1 MAWID
6 RIDDRKIA
14 CKLHRQFAH
23 PNPKVLKRII
33 QNAGIKN
40 KTLEKEIDLLAE
52 RCLTCLKF
60 QKRPPRPVVSVAWAT
75 EFNEV
80 VAMDLKFW
88 GTRFFLVMVDLH
100 TRFCTAR
107 VITRKLPPMIVKAI
121 FLSWIVIFGPPKKI
135 LTDNGGEFCND
146 EMKSL
151 TETFSIEHM
160 NTAAESPWS
169 NGTCE
174 RLNGVLGKLVLKI
187 LDDSNCDVPTALAWA
202 VSARNSYYNFGGF
215 SPNQLVFGKNP
226 TMPDIFNSKLPGL
239 NRLTSSE
246 IVRRNLEVKK
256 KANEEFIRFQDAE
269 KLKKAW
275 DSNVRVTTLDK
286 ISIGDEVYYKRNV
299 SDEWHGPA
307 KVILIDKQIAT
318 VRHGNSTLRVHGVS
332 LRRAPEFDSE
342 ETAVD
347 SSNGQERTEEL
358 PSIRGPT
365 KRAEKSQ
372 DGANLD
378 VGQVP
383 GEAVENENTEQD
395 EESEMSIQKKRD
407 LDEKDQPPRKKLRKM
422 PNIIWKAGQRFQGVE
437 SESGEYISGKIV
449 SRAGKAGKSN
459 SNIYNIEKD
468 QDGYLGWFDMDKIK
482 DLSRVADDTEMIV
495 MFTNHAVSEA
505 KAKEFLN
512 WLENDV
518 FEMVDDTGQK
528 CLSVRWVITQ
538 KVKDG
543 LIVTKARLVVRGFE
557 EDTSGLLKD
566 APTCS
571 REAIRILIAIASS
584 KQWVCHTVDV
594 KSAYLQGDKIQRN
607 IYLRPPKEYDNGQV
621 WKLKKTVYGL
631 CDAARAWYLKIKNEL
646 KAMDVKVCRLDNS
659 LFTYHQKGEL
669 QGIICIYVDDFLWT
683 GTDLFHKKII
693 TRLES
698 KFLIGSSA
706 SVNFTYVGL
715 SIKSYGDGLTIDQDQ
730 YIDSLAPIPISK
742 ERLAEKNDC
751 ENNKLKEKE
760 KKAYRAL
767 VGQLNWVA
775 THTRPDVAFETCI
788 LSISFYEST
797 IADLI
802 RLNKLVERV
811 KREKMNLFFPRL
823 QNFKTCSLECYT
835 DAAHKNLPN
844 GKSQGGLIIFL
855 QDEIGNKCP
864 IFWRSKKL
872 ERVVKSSLAAETQ
885 ALVEGAEYAVCIAG
899 IIKMI
904 FSDIKIKIN
913 CYTDSKSLVDSLSS
927 LKQQEPCLRQDTLV
941 LKDMLEKGSIEPLTW
956 VKSEDQLA
964 DVLTKRGVWTGKIMK
979 VLSRN

>member
-1 MAWID
+1 MD
-6 RIDDRKIA
+6 RIDDRKMA

-33 QNAGIKN
+33 QNAGVKN
-40 KTLEKEIDLLAE
+40 KKLEKEIDLIAE
-52 RCLTCLKF
+52 KCITCLKF

-75 EFNEV
+75 EFNEMI
-80 VAMDLKFW
+80 AMDLKFW
-88 GTRFFLVMVDLH
+88 GTRYFLVMVDLA
-100 TRFCTAR
+100 TRFCTAC
-107 VITRKLPPMIVKAI
+107 VIIKKTPPIIVKAI

-135 LTDNGGEFCND
+135 LSDNGGEFCND

-151 TETFSIEHM
+151 TEAFSIEHM
-160 NTAAESPWS
+160 TTAAESPWS

-202 VSARNSYYNFGGF
+202 VSARNSYYNYEGF

-226 TMPDIFNSKLPGL
+226 AMPDIFNSKLPGL
-239 NRLTSSE
+239 NRSTSSE
-246 IVRRNLEVKK
+246 IVRRNLEAKK
-256 KANEEFIRFQDAE
+256 KANEEFIRFSDAE
-269 KLKKAW
+269 RLKKAVL
-275 DSNVRVTTLDK
+275 SNVRETTIDN
-286 ISIGDEVYYKRNV
+286 IAIGDDVYYKRNA
-299 SDEWHGPA
+299 SDGWHGPA
-307 KVILIDKQIAT
+307 KVILIEKKIAT
-318 VRHGNSTLRVHGVS
+318 VRHGSATLRVHAVS
-332 LRRAPEFDSE
+332 LKRAPEANNED
-342 ETAVD
+342 TAVI
-347 SSNGQERTEEL
+347 SRNVQKGVENPPNETSPTERIEM
-358 PSIRGPT
+358 
-365 KRAEKSQ
+365 SQ

-378 VGQVP
+378 IGQVP
-383 GEAVENENTEQD
+383 GDIVENENIEQG
-395 EESEMSIQKKRD
+395 EGKEMSVQKKRD
-407 LDEKDQPPRKKLRKM
+407 LDEKELPPRKKIRKM
-422 PNIIWKAGQRFQGVE
+422 PDIIWKAGERFQGIE
-437 SESGEYISGKIV
+437 SDTGKFISGKIL

-459 SNIYNIEKD
+459 SNIYNIERD
-468 QDGYLGWFDMDKIK
+468 QDGFLGWFDMNKIK
-482 DLSRVADDTEMIV
+482 DLSRVTDCTEMIV
-495 MFTNHAVSEA
+495 MFTNNAVSEA

-518 FEMVDDTGQK
+518 FDMVDDRGQK

-538 KVKDG
+538 KVKNG
-543 LIVTKARLVVRGFE
+543 QVVTKARLVVRGFE

-566 APTCS
+566 SPTCS

-584 KQWVCHTVDV
+584 MKWVCHTVDV
-594 KSAYLQGDKIQRN
+594 KSAYLQGDEIQRS

-631 CDAARAWYLKIKNEL
+631 CDAARAWYLKIKKEL
-646 KAMDVKVCRLDNS
+646 KAMDVKVVPLDNS
-659 LFTYHQKGEL
+659 LFTFHQNGEL

-683 GTDLFHKKII
+683 GTELFQRKII
-693 TRLES
+693 TKLET

-715 SIKSYGDGLTIDQDQ
+715 SIKSYEDGLTIDQDQ
-730 YIDSLAPIPISK
+730 YIASLTPIPISK

-751 ENNKLKEKE
+751 ENNRLNEKE

-811 KREKMNLFFPRL
+811 RRENMNLFFPRL
-823 QNFKTCSLECYT
+823 QNLGKCCSLECYT

-855 QDEIGNKCP
+855 QDEEGNKCP
-864 IFWRSKKL
+864 IYWRSKKL
-872 ERVVKSSLAAETQ
+872 ERVVKSALASETQ
-885 ALVEGAEYAVCIAG
+885 ALVEGAEYTDCIAG
-899 IIKMI
+899 IIKAI

-927 LKQQEPCLRQDTLV
+927 LKPQEPCLRQDTLV
-941 LKDMLEKGSIEPLTW
+941 LKDMLEKGTIEPLTW
-956 VKSEDQLA
+956 VKSEEQLA
-964 DVLTKRGVWTGKIMK
+964 DVLTKRGVWTGKIIK